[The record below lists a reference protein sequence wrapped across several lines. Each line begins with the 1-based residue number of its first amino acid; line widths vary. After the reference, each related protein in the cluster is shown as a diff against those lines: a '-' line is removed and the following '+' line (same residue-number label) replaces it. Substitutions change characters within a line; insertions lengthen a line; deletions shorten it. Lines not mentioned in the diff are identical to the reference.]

1 MSFSRARIQRF
12 NDAPSCSPAP
22 GTYGPKLDTKVKG
35 PTKTKATRRLS
46 EGDLGSVIP
55 VPTVAAFRTPQVHRK
70 PVKIVGKPQ
79 GKENI
84 SSMDYLLKV
93 KDTGHDLS
101 ELESIKQKLKETV
114 DELNKSENL
123 RELLKADISM
133 KMHQIEELQ
142 HKNETL
148 AVENEALQNKFS
160 QRQNSVTRMV
170 ELNRELTNRFTSI
183 QEKLSEK
190 EKLCEK
196 YQNQIQT
203 LRAAMTNLYLQMQR
217 TDNTPPDAFEKL
229 KKENDA
235 LETQNLNYE
244 LEIAEWK
251 RKYHEMESLIGP
263 FKEQLETY
271 RDECKILEAEKG
283 EVQQSMRELSLQY
296 AASLGHQNKKQKIH
310 YMVKLKEQ
318 NIELKETVHNL
329 KKTIEKLRKDGTNVG
344 SKSSVTSAPIV
355 NKGKENIGHGLSSVH
370 KKVPI
375 RSPEEGQKPTR
386 KLIPF
391 QSPNQPAFTLSPI
404 QNRANSPNPKR
415 FDERSTHTN
424 VI

>member
-1 MSFSRARIQRF
+1 MELQRSVKSMTRRLQTVDF
-12 NDAPSCSPAP
+12 DDLRLPIACSPAP

-35 PTKTKATRRLS
+35 PTKTKATRLLS

-70 PVKIVGKPQ
+70 PVKTVGKPQ

-84 SSMDYLLKV
+84 SSMDCLLKV

-133 KMHQIEELQ
+133 KMHQNVELQ

-148 AVENEALQNKFS
+148 AVENEALQYKFS

-196 YQNQIQT
+196 YQSQIQT

-217 TDNTPPDAFEKL
+217 TENTPPDAIEKL

-235 LETQNLNYE
+235 LETQILNYE

-271 RDECKILEAEKG
+271 RAECKMLEAEKG

-296 AASLGHQNKKQKIH
+296 AASLGHQNQKQKIH
-310 YMVKLKEQ
+310 YM
-318 NIELKETVHNL
+318 TVYNL
-329 KKTIEKLRKDGTNVG
+329 KKTIEKLHKDGTNAG
-344 SKSSVTSAPIV
+344 SKSSVTFTPIV
-355 NKGKENIGHGLSSVH
+355 NKGKENIRRGVSSVH

-375 RSPEEGQKPTR
+375 QSPEEGQKPTR

-415 FDERSTHTN
+415 FDERSTHSN

>member
-1 MSFSRARIQRF
+1 
-12 NDAPSCSPAP
+12 
-22 GTYGPKLDTKVKG
+22 
-35 PTKTKATRRLS
+35 
-46 EGDLGSVIP
+46 
-55 VPTVAAFRTPQVHRK
+55 
-70 PVKIVGKPQ
+70 
-79 GKENI
+79 
-84 SSMDYLLKV
+84 MDCLLKV

-133 KMHQIEELQ
+133 KMHQNEELQ

-190 EKLCEK
+190 DKLCEK
-196 YQNQIQT
+196 YQSQIQT
-203 LRAAMTNLYLQMQR
+203 LRAAVTNLYLQMQR
-217 TDNTPPDAFEKL
+217 TENTPPDAIEKL

-235 LETQNLNYE
+235 LETQILNYE

-271 RDECKILEAEKG
+271 
-283 EVQQSMRELSLQY
+283 
-296 AASLGHQNKKQKIH
+296 
-310 YMVKLKEQ
+310 
-318 NIELKETVHNL
+318 
-329 KKTIEKLRKDGTNVG
+329 
-344 SKSSVTSAPIV
+344 
-355 NKGKENIGHGLSSVH
+355 
-370 KKVPI
+370 
-375 RSPEEGQKPTR
+375 
-386 KLIPF
+386 
-391 QSPNQPAFTLSPI
+391 
-404 QNRANSPNPKR
+404 
-415 FDERSTHTN
+415 
-424 VI
+424 